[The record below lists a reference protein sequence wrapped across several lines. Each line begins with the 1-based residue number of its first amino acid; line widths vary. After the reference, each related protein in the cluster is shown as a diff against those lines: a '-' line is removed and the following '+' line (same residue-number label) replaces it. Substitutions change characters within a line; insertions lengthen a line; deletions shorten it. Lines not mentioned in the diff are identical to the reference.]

1 MTQDVE
7 GKKDSYVIYPRR
19 FRWLKRGARGF
30 VLLLLITGILRFLWG
45 YEADERFAELGPA
58 ARARG
63 EPFYPED
70 FRQLPI
76 PDEENAAVPIQTA
89 VEQLSAAKVYRSQFV
104 TSEVRPPEAKDLPQI
119 EALLSQCQSELQLVR
134 SARSRPKAIYA
145 GVPSYPRF
153 KNGVPN
159 STSYLTLSRVLGLAA
174 EAARARNRDSDAI
187 EYVRDILVVEDTV
200 GHSRGSYID
209 HLCMMS
215 LDNIATRLVFQGAA
229 DLKVDSDSK
238 TGASREEISKII
250 ALLLDESTLRTCAVN
265 GYFDARMQIL
275 SSVASKSPGISMSWF
290 NEPAFKLD
298 CRRLDQHYQMAV
310 NACRQSNWQS
320 ARRIDSDPF
329 DATFPGCQRLETFV
343 HPLTAFSGPR
353 NGRIIQFFRTLSDR
367 RMAATMLAIRLYA
380 VDHQG
385 ALPESLSALVPQ
397 YLPAVP
403 SDPFDAND
411 HPIRYLPKY
420 NPPVLYSVGQDG
432 RDDSSASMTM
442 SRWRGK
448 DNIYPLVA
456 EPRISPPRKPMTRRS
471 TVPQK

>member
-7 GKKDSYVIYPRR
+7 GKRESYVIYPRR

-30 VLLLLITGILRFLWG
+30 VLLLLIAGILRFWWG

-76 PDEENAAVPIQTA
+76 PDEENAAVPIQAA
-89 VEQLSAAKVYRSQFV
+89 VEQLSALKLYRFSFV
-104 TSEVRPPEAKDLPQI
+104 TSEVKPPEARDLPQI
-119 EALLSQCQSELQLVR
+119 DAVLSQCQPELQLVR
-134 SARSRPKAIYA
+134 SARNRPKAVYA

-153 KNGVPN
+153 RNEIPH
-159 STSYLTLSRVLGLAA
+159 SSSYSTLSRVLGLAA
-174 EAARARNRDSDAI
+174 ARARAENQDADVVEYIRDL
-187 EYVRDILVVEDTV
+187 LVIEDTV
-200 GHSRGSYID
+200 GHARGSYLNCSHMLYTD
-209 HLCMMS
+209 RL
-215 LDNIATRLVFQGAA
+215 AAQLVFQGAA
-229 DLKVDSDSK
+229 DLKIDAGSK
-238 TGASREEISKII
+238 PGASRDQIAKLIA
-250 ALLLDESTLRTCAVN
+250 ALLDDRTLRGCAVDGN
-265 GYFDARMQIL
+265 LGQRMCVL
-275 SSVASKSPGISMSWF
+275 SIVASKNPDLPMRWF
-290 NEPAFKLD
+290 DEPAYKLD
-298 CRRLDQHYQMAV
+298 CCRLDQHFQMQIEAY
-310 NACRQSNWQS
+310 RQSNWQLARHKESRLLKS
-320 ARRIDSDPF
+320 AWGSSRIEMM
-329 DATFPGCQRLETFV
+329 L
-343 HPLTAFSGPR
+343 HPLTTLHDINYDPILG
-353 NGRIIQFFRTLSDR
+353 FFKQLRDR

-385 ALPESLSALVPQ
+385 TLPESLSALVPE

-403 SDPFDAND
+403 TDPFDAND

-432 RDDSSASMTM
+432 KDDGGEGLPM

-448 DNIYPLVA
+448 DDIYPLVA
-456 EPRISPPRKPMTRRS
+456 QPRISPPRKPTTRRS